1 MFFHPQEK
9 GERSSGD
16 EVWAASVCWRGW
28 CRCLWCWK
36 QQRLIV
42 AVSGA
47 ESSSGSLSLSV
58 VLKGSSVFLPLSA
71 VLKGS
76 SVLLSVSVA
85 LKAAAS
91 YCHCLWCWNAAAFHC
106 RCLWQWK
113 QQRLLSVVL
122 SVVLKWLLFTCQA
135 AALTSKWRCSLS
147 HSMSSKAEI

>member
-47 ESSSGSLSLSV
+47 ESSSGSLSLSA
-58 VLKGSSVFLPLSA
+58 VLKGSGVWLSLSV
-71 VLKGS
+71 VLKCS

-122 SVVLKWLLFTCQA
+122 KWLLFTCQA